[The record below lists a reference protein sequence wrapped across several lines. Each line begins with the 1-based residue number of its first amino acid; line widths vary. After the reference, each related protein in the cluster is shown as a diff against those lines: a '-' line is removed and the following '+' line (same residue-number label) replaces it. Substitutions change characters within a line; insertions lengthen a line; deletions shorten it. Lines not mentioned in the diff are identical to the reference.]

1 MKINKINKIPKRT
14 PYCYSSGKLCPYLK
28 ERMTDY
34 GYGGRKIKQEY
45 CTYLHRYLLIQDEVK
60 DCGIE

>member
-34 GYGGRKIKQEY
+34 GYSGRKSKQ
-45 CTYLHRYLLIQDEVK
+45 
-60 DCGIE
+60 